1 MMLGVYR
8 SFSRCYAKKEVM
20 RDSLGLKTIQ
30 ILSREGIIPRI
41 NYQSVNELLYIL
53 KEGRGLRKNLN

>member
-20 RDSLGLKTIQ
+20 RDSLGLKIAQ
-30 ILSREGIIPRI
+30 IF
-41 NYQSVNELLYIL
+41 
-53 KEGRGLRKNLN
+53 K